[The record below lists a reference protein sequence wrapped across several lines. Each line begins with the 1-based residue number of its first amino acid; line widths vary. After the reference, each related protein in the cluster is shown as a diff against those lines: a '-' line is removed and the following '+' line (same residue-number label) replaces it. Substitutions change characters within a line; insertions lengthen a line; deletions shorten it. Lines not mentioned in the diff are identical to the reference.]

1 MKGMNSESPE
11 ACLFPY
17 IENTKFLSLISGFPY
32 LSVIFDIQ
40 TACPLCFKLVYTI
53 ALCTQK
59 LYTLLDSECIQKLF
73 PGGRRGSQAVASS
86 EQFLRATEM
95 LSPGLRVLDIAT
107 K

>member
-1 MKGMNSESPE
+1 MKGMNSVSPE
-11 ACLFPY
+11 VCVFHAQK
-17 IENTKFLSLISGFPY
+17 NATFLSLISGFPY

-40 TACPLCFKLVYTI
+40 TACLLCFKLVYTI

-95 LSPGLRVLDIAT
+95 LSPGLRVLDVAT